1 MKNDS
6 PSDRVAQLGIELL
19 LRLFQYH
26 DIVRGEILEQ
36 ITSRIVSRSQ
46 SVIDFLTLL
55 EKIIKEYPDAVEKY
69 LSNVRKTLEEYYAYL
84 CSKSNYL

>member
-1 MKNDS
+1 MVKNDS
-6 PSDRVAQLGIELL
+6 PSDRVSQLGIELL

-46 SVIDFLTLL
+46 SVTDFLTLL

-69 LSNVRKTLEEYYAYL
+69 LPNVRTTGRV
-84 CSKSNYL
+84 